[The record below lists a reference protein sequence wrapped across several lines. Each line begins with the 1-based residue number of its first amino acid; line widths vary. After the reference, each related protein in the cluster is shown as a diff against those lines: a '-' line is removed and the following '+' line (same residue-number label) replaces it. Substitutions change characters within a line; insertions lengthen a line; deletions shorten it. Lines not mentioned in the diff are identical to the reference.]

1 MPKASYYEIAACTC
15 SQLGDETGVQ
25 GNAKLVADHRRVLTG
40 RELGD
45 CEVLEL
51 AKDPKA
57 HPSWG
62 IGVGKAPLSGKMKN
76 NSYLERI

>member
-25 GNAKLVADHRRVLTG
+25 GNAKLVADYRRVLAERERVG
-40 RELGD
+40 RLRDGG
-45 CEVLEL
+45 CEMLEL

-57 HPSWG
+57 HPS
-62 IGVGKAPLSGKMKN
+62 
-76 NSYLERI
+76 